1 MSKVEVLNEEELTTV
16 VGGSKGKGRN
26 NWAGNTIGIV
36 SSAATGAA
44 LGSAICGPGCGFV
57 GAHWGAVGWTAVAS
71 FSGAFGKIIK

>member
-1 MSKVEVLNEEELTTV
+1 MAVVKEREETI
-16 VGGSKGKGRN
+16 GQ
-26 NWAGNTIGIV
+26 AIGIV

-71 FSGAFGKIIK
+71 FSGAFGKIRK